1 MVPVDEHVA
10 RRGKDI
16 GSATLQIKEGI
27 LVSKKGEMMGLTLRS
42 RPVLNASMVRN
53 SKVEENVG
61 RL

>member
-1 MVPVDEHVA
+1 VPPCKEK
-10 RRGKDI
+10 KDI
-16 GSATLQIKEGI
+16 LA
-27 LVSKKGEMMGLTLRS
+27 SKKREMTGLTLRS